1 MPSKPFRSEA
11 EALAFADSLS
21 PADAE
26 DWLEAIE
33 DMKIEYRQRIAAGE
47 TIRTTSGQWLR
58 EVGHER
64 RAHNRTDSIADCRA
78 TDAPASAPVARWRKR
93 TKPL

>member
-21 PADAE
+21 SADAE

-47 TIRTTSGQWLR
+47 TIRTTSGNGFVKLGTNG
-58 EVGHER
+58 ELTIER
-64 RAHNRTDSIADCRA
+64 IQ
-78 TDAPASAPVARWRKR
+78 
-93 TKPL
+93 